1 LADQIFEM
9 TESGILIRAFRLMA
23 TARAMAAVYEQN
35 RSICKYVH
43 SVSSGHEAIQLATAF
58 QLESQDFVSPYY
70 RDESLLLGLDFSP
83 EILMRQLLARGNDIF
98 TGGKVYYSHPNFRG
112 GDKPTIIHQ
121 SSATGMQAIPAT
133 GLAHGIAIKE
143 AAGRIQNNPLVLCS
157 FGDASITEGEVSEA
171 FQVAVLKKLPI
182 IYLVQDNEWGIS
194 VSSEE
199 ARNMDAFYYAGGF
212 AGMERIKIDGSDFE
226 QSYNCMQQIFQWVR
240 KYRSPYLVQAR
251 VPLLTHH
258 TSGVRM
264 EAYRSEADLAK
275 HRTADPLTVIKRQL
289 QKQGITQEYI
299 SEIENNASLF
309 VAGEFQ
315 KASAAPEP
323 DPITAGENIFVPSTI
338 ISESSERE
346 PAGAK
351 KIPMVDAVLYALRE
365 ILEDNPEAILYG
377 QDVGRRLGGVFR
389 ETATLAAQFG
399 DERVFNTA
407 IQEAYLIGS
416 TAGMCA
422 AGLKPIV
429 EIQFGDY
436 IFPGFNQ
443 LVTEISKSCYL
454 TDGKFP
460 IQTLI
465 RVPVGAYQ
473 GGGPYHSACIETT
486 LLSIKGLKI
495 VYPSNAADMKGLM
508 KSAFLDP
515 NPVIMLEHKGLYW
528 SKVQGTEEAK
538 RPEPSRDYIIPL
550 GKAAVVLEA
559 SEYAIDNGE
568 SAAVITYGMGV
579 YWALA
584 AAKNLNGQIEIIDLR
599 CLFPLDEELVFET
612 VRRHGKCLVLTE
624 EPQNNSFAEA
634 LAGRIS
640 KACFHS
646 LDAAVEVL
654 GAMDVPAI
662 PMNIGLE
669 NEVLPNAV
677 KVETRLR
684 NLLSQ

>member
-1 LADQIFEM
+1 MMDA
-9 TESGILIRAFRLMA
+9 GILIRAFQLMSR
-23 TARAMAAVYEQN
+23 ARAMAVIYEQN
-35 RSICKYVH
+35 RSVCRYVH

-58 QLESQDFVSPYY
+58 QFEPQDYVSPYY
-70 RDESLLLGLDFSP
+70 RDESMLLGLGFSP
-83 EILMRQLLARGNDIF
+83 EVLMRQLLARGSDIF

-112 GDKPTIIHQ
+112 ENKPTIIHQ

-133 GLAHGIAIKE
+133 ALAHGISIQE
-143 AAGRIQNNPLVLCS
+143 AAGKILKNPVVLCS

-226 QSYNCMQQIFQWVR
+226 QSYNCMQQVFQWVR
-240 KYRSPYLVQAR
+240 KNRRPYLVQAR

-264 EAYRSEADLAK
+264 ETYRSESDLAK
-275 HRTADPLTVIKRQL
+275 HRTADPLFVMKRLL
-289 QKQGITQEYI
+289 QKHGFTQEYI
-299 SEIENNASLF
+299 SEIESNEKQFISE
-309 VAGEFQ
+309 EFQ
-315 KASAAPEP
+315 IAVSAPEP
-323 DPITAGENIFVPSTI
+323 DPVSAGENIFAPATI
-338 ISESSERE
+338 ISESGDRE
-346 PAGAK
+346 PADAK

-365 ILEDNPEAILYG
+365 ILEDFPESVLYG
-377 QDVGRRLGGVFR
+377 QDIGRRLGGVFR

-399 DERVFNTA
+399 DERVFNTG

-416 TAGMCA
+416 TAGMFA
-422 AGLKPIV
+422 SGLKPIV

-443 LVTEISKSCYL
+443 LVTEIAKSCYL
-454 TDGKFP
+454 TNGKFP

-473 GGGPYHSACIETT
+473 GGGPYHSASIETT
-486 LLSIKGLKI
+486 LLSVKGLKI
-495 VYPSNAADMKGLM
+495 VFPSNAADMKGLM
-508 KSAFLDP
+508 KSAFMDP

-528 SKVQGTEEAK
+528 SKVPGTEDAK
-538 RPEPSRDYIIPL
+538 RPEPSKDYIIPL
-550 GKAAVVLEA
+550 GKAAVVLGA
-559 SEYAIDNGE
+559 SEIAISNGE
-568 SAAVITYGMGV
+568 SIAVITYGMGV
-579 YWALA
+579 YWAKA
-584 AAKNLNGQIEIIDLR
+584 AARNLNGQIEIIDLR
-599 CLFPLDEELVFET
+599 CLYPLDEELVFET
-612 VRRHGKCLVLTE
+612 VCRHGKCLVLTE

-640 KACFHS
+640 KACFTS

-654 GAMDVPAI
+654 GALNVPAI
-662 PMNIGLE
+662 PMNTILE
-669 NEVLPNAV
+669 NEVLPNAM
-677 KVETRLR
+677 KVEERLR
-684 NLLSQ
+684 NLLAQ

>member
-1 LADQIFEM
+1 MMDA
-9 TESGILIRAFRLMA
+9 GILIRAFQLMSR
-23 TARAMAAVYEQN
+23 ARAMAAIYEQN
-35 RSICKYVH
+35 RSVCKYVH

-58 QLESQDFVSPYY
+58 QLAPQDYVSPYY
-70 RDESLLLGLDFSP
+70 RDESMLLGLGFSP

-112 GDKPTIIHQ
+112 EDKPTIIHQ

-133 GLAHGIAIKE
+133 GIAHGISIQEK
-143 AAGRIQNNPLVLCS
+143 AGKMLKNPVVLCS
-157 FGDASITEGEVSEA
+157 FGDASLTEGEVSEA
-171 FQVAVLKKLPI
+171 FQVAVLKQLPV

-226 QSYNCMQQIFQWVR
+226 QSYNCMRQVFQWVR
-240 KYRSPYLVQAR
+240 KNRRPYLVQAR

-264 EAYRSEADLAK
+264 EAYRSDSDLAK
-275 HRTADPLTVIKRQL
+275 HRAADPVIVIKRQL
-289 QKQGITQEYI
+289 QKQGFTQEYI
-299 SEIENNASLF
+299 SEIESTEKIFIAE
-309 VAGEFQ
+309 EFQ
-315 KASAAPEP
+315 KAVSAPEP
-323 DPITAGENIFVPSTI
+323 DPVSAGENIFAPAHI
-338 ISESSERE
+338 ISESGERE
-346 PAGAK
+346 PADAK

-365 ILEDNPEAILYG
+365 ILEDFPEAVLYG
-377 QDVGRRLGGVFR
+377 QDIGRRLGGVFR

-399 DERVFNTA
+399 DERVFNTG

-422 AGLKPIV
+422 SGLKPVV

-443 LVTEISKSCYL
+443 LVTEIAKSCYL
-454 TDGKFP
+454 TNGKFP

-473 GGGPYHSACIETT
+473 GGGPFHSASIETT

-508 KSAFLDP
+508 KSAFMDP

-528 SKVQGTEEAK
+528 SKVPGTEDAK

-550 GKAAVVLEA
+550 GKAIVVLEA
-559 SEYAIDNGE
+559 SETAINNGE

-579 YWALA
+579 YWAMA
-584 AAKNLNGQIEIIDLR
+584 AAKNLNGQIEIVDLR
-599 CLFPLDEELVFET
+599 CLFPLDEDLVFET

-640 KACFHS
+640 KACFTS
-646 LDAAVEVL
+646 LDAAVEVY
-654 GAMDVPAI
+654 GALNVPAI
-662 PMNIGLE
+662 PMNIILE

-677 KVETRLR
+677 KVEERLR
-684 NLLSQ
+684 NLLLL